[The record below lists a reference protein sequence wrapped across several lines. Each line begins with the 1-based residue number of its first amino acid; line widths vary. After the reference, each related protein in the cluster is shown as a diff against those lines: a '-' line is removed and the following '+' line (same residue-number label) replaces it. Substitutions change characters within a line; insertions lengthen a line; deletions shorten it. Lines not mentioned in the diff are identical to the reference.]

1 MRNLILASSSGIR
14 KTILEKYNFDILVH
28 PPNIDED
35 EIKNSLLQENASPKE
50 VSETLA
56 RLKAVKISGKYR
68 DQIVLGADQVLSFEG
83 KIFNKPKNKKI
94 AKFILQQLNN
104 SEHELISSIC
114 LAKNGSSIWSYTE
127 SSFLRM
133 KNFNDLFLDEYL
145 NNISEDI
152 LKQYGVYQI
161 ERDGKKL
168 FSEIKGNNFSIMG
181 MPVDALINFFKMNEK
196 EQK

>member
-145 NNISEDI
+145 NNISEDV